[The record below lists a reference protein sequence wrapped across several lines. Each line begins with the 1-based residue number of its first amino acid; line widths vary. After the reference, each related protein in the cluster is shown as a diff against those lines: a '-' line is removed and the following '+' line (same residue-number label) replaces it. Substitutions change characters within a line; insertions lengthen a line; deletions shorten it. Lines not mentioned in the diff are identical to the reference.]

1 MRLELF
7 RIVLAGAGAML
18 LWTAAAQA
26 QGQGQ
31 GSSSYLPAENAVRE
45 AVAQSPDV
53 LAAEARRDAVLARAE
68 GIRVGTAETVVRAIG
83 QGRQVRDPSE
93 RHAEGQIALERPL
106 RLWGKA
112 QADGQL
118 ADAAAEAGQFAVK
131 DARHEASRQILALWF
146 AAVRAGQVR
155 QAAQENAKAATDL
168 ATLTARR
175 VQLGDASRLEAEL
188 AAADRARMQAALATA
203 EATERTAQA
212 ELQARFP
219 GLGHPA
225 LSADTALA
233 ALPPDPHDPPDRLR
247 TQYIQD
253 SHEYRLAM
261 AEEAQAQ
268 QMAKRADLDRR
279 PDPTVG
285 MFVTVERGGAE
296 RIMGVSVAMPIGSAH
311 RRSAAVAAAADAETA
326 ARRRL
331 GAERRLA
338 AEFDVLYGNLQGK
351 RASARAQMEAA
362 TLQKSASDRA
372 TRAYRA
378 GESGLTELLAAR
390 RNLAEAQLAERL
402 ARVDLLEAD
411 SRLQLDLHR
420 MWDFD
425 D

>member
-1 MRLELF
+1 MRSDLF
-7 RIVLAGAGAML
+7 RIALVGATTTL
-18 LWTAAAQA
+18 LWSAITQA
-26 QGQGQ
+26 QV
-31 GSSSYLPAENAVRE
+31 SSSYLPAENAVRE

-68 GIRVGTAETVVRAIG
+68 GIRAGTAETVVRAIG

-93 RHAEGQIALERPL
+93 RHAEGQITVERPL

-118 ADAAAEAGQFAVK
+118 ADAAAEAGQLAVK

-146 AAVRAGQVR
+146 GAVRAGQTR
-155 QAAQENAKAATDL
+155 QAAQENAKAAADL
-168 ATLTARR
+168 AALTARR
-175 VQLGDASRLEAEL
+175 VQLGDASRLDAEL
-188 AAADRARMQAALATA
+188 TAADRARMQAVLATA
-203 EATERTAQA
+203 VAAEQTAQA

-225 LSADTALA
+225 LGADTALP
-233 ALPPDPHDPPDRLR
+233 ALPQDPSDRLR
-247 TQYIQD
+247 TEYIQD

-268 QMAKRADLDRR
+268 QMAKRADLERR

-311 RRSAAVAAAADAETA
+311 RRSAALAAVADAETA
-326 ARRRL
+326 VRRRL
-331 GAERRLA
+331 GSARRLG

-351 RASARAQMEAA
+351 RTSTQAQMEAA
-362 TLQKSASDRA
+362 TLQRSASDRA

-390 RNLAEAQLAERL
+390 RSLAEALLAERL

>member
-1 MRLELF
+1 MRLDLF
-7 RIVLAGAGAML
+7 RIVLAGASTML
-18 LWTAAAQA
+18 LCSAAAQA
-26 QGQGQ
+26 QI
-31 GSSSYLPAENAVRE
+31 SPAYLPAESAVRE

-68 GIRVGTAETVVRAIG
+68 GIRAGTAETVVRAIG

-93 RHAEGQIALERPL
+93 RHAEGQIAVERPL

-118 ADAAAEAGQFAVK
+118 ADAAAEAGQLAVK

-146 AAVRAGQVR
+146 GAVRAGQAR

-168 ATLTARR
+168 AALTARR
-175 VQLGDASRLEAEL
+175 VQLGDASRLDAEL
-188 AAADRARMQAALATA
+188 AAADRARTQAALATA
-203 EATERTAQA
+203 IAAEQTAQA

-219 GLGHPA
+219 GLGRPTFA
-225 LSADTALA
+225 TDTALP
-233 ALPPDPHDPPDRLR
+233 ALPQDSPDRLR

-261 AEEAQAQ
+261 AEEVQAQ
-268 QMAKRADLDRR
+268 QMAKRADLERR

-311 RRSAAVAAAADAETA
+311 RRSAAAAAAADAETA

-331 GAERRLA
+331 GSERRLG

-351 RASARAQMEAA
+351 RTSAQAQMEAA
-362 TLQKSASDRA
+362 TLQRSASDRA

-390 RNLAEAQLAERL
+390 RSLAEALLAERL

>member
-26 QGQGQ
+26 QGQ

-118 ADAAAEAGQFAVK
+118 ADAAAEAGQLAVK

-146 AAVRAGQVR
+146 AAVRAGQAR
-155 QAAQENAKAATDL
+155 QTAQENAKAAADL
-168 ATLTARR
+168 AALAARR
-175 VQLGDASRLEAEL
+175 VQLGDASRLDGEL
-188 AAADRARMQAALATA
+188 AAADRARAQAALAMAVAA
-203 EATERTAQA
+203 EQVAQA
-212 ELQARFP
+212 ELEARFP
-219 GLGHPA
+219 GLGRPA
-225 LSADTALA
+225 FDTDTALP
-233 ALPPDPHDPPDRLR
+233 ALPQDPPDRLR

-268 QMAKRADLDRR
+268 QMVKRADLDRR

>member
-1 MRLELF
+1 MRLDLF
-7 RIVLAGAGAML
+7 RIALAGVSAVL
-18 LWTAAAQA
+18 FWSTAVQA
-26 QGQGQ
+26 QF
-31 GSSSYLPAENAVRE
+31 SPSYLPAENAVRE

-53 LAAEARRDAVLARAE
+53 LTAEARRDAALARAE
-68 GIRVGTAETVVRAIG
+68 GIRAGTAETVVRAIG

-93 RHAEGQIALERPL
+93 RHAEGQIAVERSL

-112 QADGQL
+112 QADGHL
-118 ADAAAEAGQFAVK
+118 ADAATEAGQLAVK

-146 AAVRAGQVR
+146 GAVRAGQAR
-155 QAAQENAKAATDL
+155 QAAQENAKAAADL

-175 VQLGDASRLEAEL
+175 VQLGDASRLDGEL
-188 AAADRARMQAALATA
+188 AAADRARMQAALAMAVSA
-203 EATERTAQA
+203 EQAAQA

-225 LSADTALA
+225 FGADA
-233 ALPPDPHDPPDRLR
+233 ALPALPQDPPDRLR
-247 TQYIQD
+247 IRYIQD

-261 AEEAQAQ
+261 AEEAQAL
-268 QMAKRADLDRR
+268 QMAKRADLERR

-296 RIMGVSVAMPIGSAH
+296 RIMGVSVAMPLGSAH
-311 RRSAAVAAAADAETA
+311 RRSAAVAAAADAEAA

-331 GAERRLA
+331 GSERRLG

-351 RASARAQMEAA
+351 RTSAQAQMEAV
-362 TLQKSASDRA
+362 TLQRSASDRA

-378 GESGLTELLAAR
+378 GESGLAELLAAR
-390 RNLAEAQLAERL
+390 RSLADAVLAERL
-402 ARVDLLEAD
+402 AHVDAWEAD

>member
-1 MRLELF
+1 MRSDLF
-7 RIVLAGAGAML
+7 RIALAAASAVL
-18 LWTAAAQA
+18 LWSVAAQA
-26 QGQGQ
+26 QVLL
-31 GSSSYLPAENAVRE
+31 SYLPAENAVRE

-68 GIRVGTAETVVRAIG
+68 GIRAGTAETVVRAIG
-83 QGRQVRDPSE
+83 QGRRVRDPSE
-93 RHAEGQIALERPL
+93 RHAEGQIAVERPL

-112 QADGQL
+112 QADDQL
-118 ADAAAEAGQFAVK
+118 ADAAAEAAQLAVK

-146 AAVRAGQVR
+146 GAVRAGQAR
-155 QAAQENAKAATDL
+155 QGAQESAKASAEL
-168 ATLTARR
+168 AALTARR
-175 VQLGDASRLEAEL
+175 VQLGDASRLDGEL
-188 AAADRARMQAALATA
+188 AAADHARMQAALAIATA
-203 EATERTAQA
+203 AEQAAQA

-219 GLGHPA
+219 GLGRPA
-225 LSADTALA
+225 FGADTA
-233 ALPPDPHDPPDRLR
+233 PPGPPQDPADRLR

-268 QMAKRADLDRR
+268 HMAKRADLERR

-296 RIMGVSVAMPIGSAH
+296 RIMGVSVAMPLGSAH
-311 RRSAAVAAAADAETA
+311 RRSAATAAAADAEAA

-331 GAERRLA
+331 GSERRLG

-351 RASARAQMEAA
+351 RASAQAQAEAA
-362 TLQKSASDRA
+362 TLQRSASDRA

-378 GESGLTELLAAR
+378 GESSLTELLAAR
-390 RNLAEAQLAERL
+390 RSLAEALLAARL
-402 ARVDLLEAD
+402 ARVDALEAD

>member
-1 MRLELF
+1 MF
-7 RIVLAGAGAML
+7 RIALAGACVML
-18 LWTAAAQA
+18 VWGTAVQA
-26 QGQGQ
+26 QGTA
-31 GSSSYLPAENAVRE
+31 SYLPTESTVRE
-45 AVAQSPDV
+45 VVAQSPDV
-53 LAAEARRDAVLARAE
+53 MAAESRRDATLARAE

-93 RHAEGQIALERPL
+93 RHAEGQIAVERPL

-118 ADAAAEAGQFAVK
+118 ADAAAEAGELALK
-131 DARHEASRQILALWF
+131 DARHETSRQILALWF
-146 AAVRAGQVR
+146 AALRAEQAR
-155 QAAQENAKAATDL
+155 QAAQENARAAADL
-168 ATLTARR
+168 AALTARR
-175 VQLGDASRLEAEL
+175 VQLGDAARLDGEL
-188 AAADRARMQAALATA
+188 AAADHARMQAALAAATA
-203 EATERTAQA
+203 AEQAAQA

-219 GLGHPA
+219 SLGHPA
-225 LSADTALA
+225 LAADTALP
-233 ALPPDPHDPPDRLR
+233 ALPQDPPERLR

-268 QMAKRADLDRR
+268 QMAKRADLERR

-296 RIMGVSVAMPIGSAH
+296 RIMGISVAMPLGSAH
-311 RRSAAVAAAADAETA
+311 RQSAALAAASDAQAT

-331 GAERRLA
+331 GVERRLS
-338 AEFDVLYGNLQGK
+338 AEFDVLYRNLQGK
-351 RASARAQMEAA
+351 RATAQAQLEAA
-362 TLQKSASDRA
+362 MLQKSASDRA

-378 GESGLTELLAAR
+378 GESGLAELLAAR
-390 RNLAEAQLAERL
+390 RSLADALLAERL
-402 ARVDLLEAD
+402 ARVDVLEAD

>member
-1 MRLELF
+1 
-7 RIVLAGAGAML
+7 ML
-18 LWTAAAQA
+18 LCSAAAQA
-26 QGQGQ
+26 QI
-31 GSSSYLPAENAVRE
+31 SPTYLPAESAVRE

-53 LAAEARRDAVLARAE
+53 LTAEARRDAVLARAD
-68 GIRVGTAETVVRAIG
+68 GIRAGTAETVVRAIG

-93 RHAEGQIALERPL
+93 RHAEGQIAVERPL

-118 ADAAAEAGQFAVK
+118 ADAAAEAGQLAVK

-146 AAVRAGQVR
+146 GAVRAGQAR
-155 QAAQENAKAATDL
+155 QAAQENAKAAADL
-168 ATLTARR
+168 AALTARR
-175 VQLGDASRLEAEL
+175 VQLGDASRLDAEL
-188 AAADRARMQAALATA
+188 AAADRARTEAALATA
-203 EATERTAQA
+203 VAAEQTAQA
-212 ELQARFP
+212 ELRARFP
-219 GLGHPA
+219 GLGDPSF
-225 LSADTALA
+225 SADTVLP
-233 ALPPDPHDPPDRLR
+233 ALPQELPDRLR

-261 AEEAQAQ
+261 AEEVQAQ
-268 QMAKRADLDRR
+268 QMAKRADLERR

-296 RIMGVSVAMPIGSAH
+296 RIMGVSVAMPIGSVH
-311 RRSAAVAAAADAETA
+311 RRSAALAAAAEAEA
-326 ARRRL
+326 SARRRL
-331 GAERRLA
+331 GSERRLG

-351 RASARAQMEAA
+351 RASAQAQMEAV

-372 TRAYRA
+372 TRSYRA
-378 GESGLTELLAAR
+378 GESGLTELLATR
-390 RNLAEAQLAERL
+390 RSLAEALLAERL

-411 SRLQLDLHR
+411 SRLKLDLHR

>member
-1 MRLELF
+1 MRLDMF
-7 RIVLAGAGAML
+7 RIALAGACVML
-18 LWTAAAQA
+18 VWGTAVQA
-26 QGQGQ
+26 QGTA
-31 GSSSYLPAENAVRE
+31 SYLPTESTVRE
-45 AVAQSPDV
+45 VVAQSPDV
-53 LAAEARRDAVLARAE
+53 MAAESRRDATLARAE

-93 RHAEGQIALERPL
+93 RHAEGQIAVERPL

-118 ADAAAEAGQFAVK
+118 ADAAAEAGELALK
-131 DARHEASRQILALWF
+131 DARHETSRQILALWF
-146 AAVRAGQVR
+146 AALRAEQAR
-155 QAAQENAKAATDL
+155 QAAQENARAAADL
-168 ATLTARR
+168 AALTARR
-175 VQLGDASRLEAEL
+175 VQLGDAARLDGEL
-188 AAADRARMQAALATA
+188 AAADHARMQAALAAATA
-203 EATERTAQA
+203 AEQAAQA

-219 GLGHPA
+219 SLGHPA
-225 LSADTALA
+225 LAADTALP
-233 ALPPDPHDPPDRLR
+233 ALPQDPPERLR

-268 QMAKRADLDRR
+268 QMAKRADLERR

-296 RIMGVSVAMPIGSAH
+296 RIMGISVAMPLGSAH
-311 RRSAAVAAAADAETA
+311 RQSAALAAASDAQAT

-331 GAERRLA
+331 GVERRLS
-338 AEFDVLYGNLQGK
+338 AEFDVLYRNLQGK
-351 RASARAQMEAA
+351 RATAQAQLEAA
-362 TLQKSASDRA
+362 MLQKSASDRA

-378 GESGLTELLAAR
+378 GESGLAELLAAR
-390 RNLAEAQLAERL
+390 RSLADALLAERL
-402 ARVDLLEAD
+402 ARVDVLEAD